1 MHIQATNVKQSRVFV
16 TSLGLCGLR
25 MSTNP
30 LFIMVAASHHI
41 LMWFIPLFNVVAA
54 PPHFNVGYSAI
65 QCGCSHYILMWC
77 FPLFNVV
84 LHHTTFPCGIS
95 LTQITHDHTT
105 FYYGFSILLSE
116 KYWILMRNYLT
127 PHFEYPSGA

>member
-1 MHIQATNVKQSRVFV
+1 
-16 TSLGLCGLR
+16 

-65 QCGCSHYILMWC
+65 QCGAAPHHISMWC

-84 LHHTTFPCGIS
+84 LHHTTFPCGVFRYS
-95 LTQITHDHTT
+95 MWCCT
-105 FYYGFSILLSE
+105 
-116 KYWILMRNYLT
+116 T
-127 PHFEYPSGA
+127 PHFHVVSH